1 MAHRHDRF
9 RFFKN
14 DQFDFEMRI
23 ALGSAYYGAADV
35 GEVLSTAARVKDGDY
50 ESWFREWTATGERVR
65 GIAEEAAQAGHHVSA
80 REAFLRSANYLFEA
94 TCSLD
99 GTKDP
104 ERLVPTWR
112 AHRDCW
118 EEFCSRW
125 DPPIEK
131 VAIPY
136 EDTELE
142 GFMFLADGSGEA
154 RPTLIV
160 NNGSDGPVTSMWLT
174 AAAAM
179 RRGYNAIT
187 FDGPGQGQALWEQEI
202 PFRPDWE
209 AVIGPVIDF
218 LEGRGEVDAAK
229 IAIYGLSQAGFWVP
243 RAAAFDGRLAAAVA
257 DPGVMDVSTSW
268 TAHLPKSMKKLLEE
282 GEVEKFDKEMDF
294 AEHFMGKAARQ
305 TLAFRAKPYGKD
317 SVGAVFEEVGK
328 YNLRDVVDRITLPIL
343 ITSPEGEQFWPGQS
357 QKLYDALPGP
367 DKTIVK
373 FSAAEGANWH
383 CEPMARSLLDQR
395 TFDWL
400 DERLAS

>member
-1 MAHRHDRF
+1 VVHRHDRF

-14 DQFDFEMRI
+14 DQFDFETRI
-23 ALGSAYYGAADV
+23 ALGSAYHGAADV

-65 GIAEEAAQAGHHVSA
+65 GIAEEAAEAGHDVSA

-104 ERLVPTWR
+104 DRLVPTWR
-112 AHRDCW
+112 AHRACW

-125 DPPIEK
+125 DPPVEK

-136 EDTELE
+136 ENTELD
-142 GFMFLADGSGEA
+142 GFLFLADRSGDA
-154 RPTLIV
+154 RPTLIA
-160 NNGSDGPVTSMWLT
+160 NNGSDGPVTSMWST
-174 AAAAM
+174 AAAAL
-179 RRGYNAIT
+179 RRGYNAIA

-218 LEGRGEVDAAK
+218 LEGRGEVDAER
-229 IAIYGLSQAGFWVP
+229 IAIYGVSQAGFWVP
-243 RAAAFDGRLAAAVA
+243 RAAAFEDRLAAAVA

-268 TAHLPKSMKKLLEE
+268 TAQLPKSMKKLLDE
-282 GEVEKFDKEMDF
+282 GDVEKFDKEMDF
-294 AEHFMGKAARQ
+294 GEHFMGKAARQ

-317 SVGAVFEEVGK
+317 SVGAVYEEVEK

-357 QKLYDALPGP
+357 QELYDALPGP
-367 DKTIVK
+367 DKTILE

-395 TFDWL
+395 MFDWL
-400 DERLAS
+400 DERLAG